1 MHLSEVGE
9 GVDLLDGVALLP
21 GRELPINEETGG
33 KVDFAGEGLGLEFVR
48 EGGCRHSWVGVGVL
62 KSGRSS
68 QFIAIKYSSSDMLR
82 RKPAIVSVYVM
93 GTRERQCR
101 KASGRILPPWPL

>member
-9 GVDLLDGVALLP
+9 RVNLLDGVALLP

-33 KVDFAGEGLGLEFVR
+33 KVDFAGEGLGLKFVS
-48 EGGCRHSWVGVGVL
+48 EGRCRHSWVGVGVL

-68 QFIAIKYSSSDMLR
+68 
-82 RKPAIVSVYVM
+82 
-93 GTRERQCR
+93 
-101 KASGRILPPWPL
+101 